1 MILSHHDILILFTP
15 NAKYQWKHPLNQCQL
30 VGRGN
35 AQPLLLLKE
44 ESQAQHPTEDYTQ
57 DIPSNYQGNQVVSRI
72 NANVNYYDT
81 QSTWLSFFILV
92 LYAYIWGFP
101 GSTNDKESTCNAGDI
116 GSIPGSERSPGKGMV
131 THSMPHTLT
140 VQLSCSVVSN
150 Y

>member
-1 MILSHHDILILFTP
+1 MPAGGKRKCPTPFAVNRGKSGSASHRRLD
-15 NAKYQWKHPLNQCQL
+15 K
-30 VGRGN
+30 
-35 AQPLLLLKE
+35 
-44 ESQAQHPTEDYTQ
+44 